1 MTKFHITLPGGVVI
15 EIYAK
20 GRGGAITAAIN
31 QHYGTAPM
39 KVIFLKYIPGGV
51 VYEVWRKGK
60 PALEVTITQ

>member
-1 MTKFHITLPGGVVI
+1 MSKFYVTLPGGVVV

-20 GRGGAITAAIN
+20 GRGKAVEAAVN

-51 VYEVWRKGK
+51 VYEVRRNGN

>member
-1 MTKFHITLPGGVVI
+1 VVILPGGVVVG
-15 EIYAK
+15 IYGK
-20 GRGGAITAAIN
+20 GRGKAVGAAGD

-51 VYEVWRKGK
+51 VYEVRRNGN

>member
-1 MTKFHITLPGGVVI
+1 MSKFYITLPGGVAI

-20 GRGGAITAAIN
+20 GRGKAVEAAVN
-31 QHYGTAPM
+31 QHYGTGPM

-51 VYEVWRKGK
+51 VYEVRRNGN